1 MPKTRQ
7 QKEETLTTLTE
18 KLRSMKAVVFTT
30 FSGLSVKD
38 TTDLRNQLRAAKIE
52 MMVAKKNL
60 MRLALK
66 DANLDPNMVDQVEG
80 SVAMVFGYEDEILPA
95 KLLTKFAKT
104 KEAVK
109 LVGGIADGKFMDAA
123 QVAQFAKIPGKQEL
137 LTQTVWTL
145 KSPIT
150 GMVNVL
156 AGNLKGLLTI
166 LSGLAGSGS
175 VQHHPVLDSAG
186 QAISK

>member
-7 QKEETLTTLTE
+7 QKEVTLTTLTD

-30 FSGLSVKD
+30 FSGLTVKD
-38 TTDLRNQLRAAKIE
+38 TTELRNQLRAEKIE

-66 DANLDPNMVDQVEG
+66 DASLDPAMVDHIEG
-80 SVAMVFGYEDEILPA
+80 SVAMVFGYEDEVLPA
-95 KLLTKFAKT
+95 KLLSKFAKGN
-104 KEAVK
+104 ESVK
-109 LVGGIADGKFMDAA
+109 LVGGIADGQFMNAA
-123 QVAQFAKIPGKQEL
+123 QIAQFAKIPGKQEL

-156 AGNLKGLLTI
+156 AGNLRGLLT
-166 LSGLAGSGS
+166 LL
-175 VQHHPVLDSAG
+175 
-186 QAISK
+186 QALKDKQPAAA

>member
-7 QKEETLTTLTE
+7 QKEVTLAALTD

-38 TTDLRNQLRAAKIE
+38 TTELRNQLRAAKIE

-66 DANLDPNMVDQVEG
+66 DAALDPAMIDQVEG
-80 SVAMVFGYEDEILPA
+80 SVAMVFGYDDEVLPA
-95 KLLTKFAKT
+95 KLLSKYAKG

-109 LVGGIADGKFMDAA
+109 LVGGIADGQFMSAA

-150 GMVNVL
+150 GVVNVL
-156 AGNLKGLLTI
+156 TGNIRGLLTI
-166 LSGLAGSGS
+166 L
-175 VQHHPVLDSAG
+175 
-186 QAISK
+186 QALKDKQPAAV

>member
-7 QKEETLTTLTE
+7 QKEMTLVTLTE

-38 TTDLRNQLRAAKIE
+38 TTELRNQLRAEKID
-52 MMVAKKNL
+52 MLVAKKNL

-66 DANLDPNMVDQVEG
+66 DAGLDPAMIDQVDG
-80 SVAMVFGYEDEILPA
+80 SVAMVFGYEDEVLPA

-104 KEAVK
+104 KDSVK
-109 LVGGIADGKFMDAA
+109 LVGGIADGQFMDGK
-123 QVAQFAKIPGKQEL
+123 QIAQFAKIPGKQEL

-150 GMVNVL
+150 GLVTVL
-156 AGNLKGLLTI
+156 SGNIRGLLTI
-166 LSGLAGSGS
+166 L
-175 VQHHPVLDSAG
+175 
-186 QAISK
+186 QALKDKQPAAA